1 MMQHGPPNPGR
12 SASTPVAKPLPLD
25 GTDADFDFMMN
36 DLYSTSSSSKK
47 QTPDA
52 RREEQKYDPEPSAE
66 QRRRRIEE
74 DAEEDEKYEQLR
86 RRAARG
92 ALKAPLASEQNRDTA
107 THMATA
113 AASAIPA
120 LGPYAGAIGAAV
132 AVATVGY
139 QKMTVMKEEN
149 KRLREENNEKLRG
162 VFGSLIDK
170 LISANLIGMMK
181 NYFNKSQICYN
192 ASLFY
197 NTGVVSNLLLSLDE
211 EDSQEVSSYYN
222 TMRTQ
227 IMTEHATELA
237 AYTVRPPITG
247 VWKHVENVKNFM
259 EWQHMFIIGLS
270 WLLYGVLCY
279 QLNAWSTIKTAFEK
293 LTDDSDAS
301 IRTNIYK
308 WFTTYFGDPASI
320 FSALF
325 ESQGAAKMGWFGRR
339 WDDVKSIFSRSVG
352 DLLTHN
358 LTVLFGILAAG
369 WASGFFQFIF
379 DFFDTA
385 RELLSPSFMIRWIY
399 TTLTCFHAGLIYNRN
414 FTYKDI
420 ILKGFF
426 EMPALKYSTKKYN
439 FKTKK
444 SRKATRKSPKAAKKS
459 PKAAKKSRKA
469 TRKSPKAAH
478 KSPKAA
484 HKSPKAAKK
493 SPKAGHKSPKAGHK
507 SPKAGHKSPKAGHK
521 SPKAAKKSPRKAHKS
536 PKAAKKTH

>member
-1 MMQHGPPNPGR
+1 MNRGQPHPGR
-12 SASTPVAKPLPLD
+12 SISTPIAKPVD
-25 GTDADFDFMMN
+25 DEFDWMENAF
-36 DLYSTSSSSKK
+36 STSTSG
-47 QTPDA
+47 QAPET
-52 RREEQKYDPEPSAE
+52 RRLPTDDERKYERERKEA
-66 QRRRRIEE
+66 EE
-74 DAEEDEKYEQLR
+74 DERERKEAEEDERERKEAEEDEKLR
-86 RRAARG
+86 RRAIRG
-92 ALKAPLASEQNRDTA
+92 ASRAPFTTQENIQRASTLATSV
-107 THMATA
+107 
-113 AASAIPA
+113 ASAIPA
-120 LGPYAGAIGAAV
+120 TAPYAGAIGAGV
-132 AVATVGY
+132 AVLATGY
-139 QKMTVMKEEN
+139 EKMTLIKEEN

-181 NYFNKSQICYN
+181 NYFNKNQICYN

-197 NTGVVSNLLLSLDE
+197 NTGVVSNLFLSLDE
-211 EDSQEVSSYYN
+211 EDYLEVRTYY
-222 TMRTQ
+222 TTTRTQ
-227 IMTEHATELA
+227 IMTDHDDLIR
-237 AYTVRPPITG
+237 AYAVRPPITG
-247 VWKHVENVKNFM
+247 KWKYWEDVKNFM
-259 EWQHMFIIGLS
+259 EWQHRFIIGIS
-270 WLLYGVLCY
+270 WLLYGVLCH
-279 QLNAWSTIKTAFEK
+279 QVNAWSTIKTAFDK

-308 WFTTYFGDPASI
+308 WFTTYFGDPTSM

-352 DLLTHN
+352 DILTHN
-358 LTVLFGILAAG
+358 LTVLFGVLAAG

-379 DFFDTA
+379 DFFNTA

-444 SRKATRKSPKAAKKS
+444 SRKATRKSPKAA
-459 PKAAKKSRKA
+459 
-469 TRKSPKAAH
+469 H

-484 HKSPKAAKK
+484 HKSPKAA
-493 SPKAGHKSPKAGHK
+493 HK